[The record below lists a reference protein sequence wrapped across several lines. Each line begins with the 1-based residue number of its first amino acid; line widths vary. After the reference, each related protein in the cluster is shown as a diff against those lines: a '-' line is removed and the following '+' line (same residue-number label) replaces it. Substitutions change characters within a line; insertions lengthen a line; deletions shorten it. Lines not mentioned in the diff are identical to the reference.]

1 MVAGKRLRFAPLL
14 CMIAVRKVKVLLHTE
29 SGTRVKLPCGTPKKP
44 GSRSLAGAHGT
55 KNARTEANEEMI
67 KNGF

>member
-1 MVAGKRLRFAPLL
+1 
-14 CMIAVRKVKVLLHTE
+14 MIAVSKVKVSSHTE

-44 GSRSLAGAHGT
+44 GSLSLSGAHGT